1 MSKVLNLIRR
11 HPLLVLILILLIS
24 RIINLTLLP
33 IFSDEANYLE
43 WGWREI
49 HDPGQA
55 FLSLYDAKQPFLM
68 WLFGIAQTI
77 SPGDPLWASRFIS
90 VLTGVLNLT
99 GLYLIAKKISSS
111 SVAII
116 SGIIYILCPFF
127 VFFDRQ
133 ALMESSLAAV
143 FIWSFYFFLRFVQK
157 PHFLYPSLIGIILGI
172 GFLIKS
178 TAALFLVTFIIS
190 SSYFAAKNHDRL
202 YSLLSQILLGISC
215 FLIVS
220 LPLFFQSSFWTSL
233 GTNDRYSMTFSQL
246 IKFPLVTW
254 GTNLLRNLEILFTN
268 FTPLIFIAVVLGVYR
283 YIKSRNA
290 SYLYL
295 LVWTAVSLISYV
307 FILRHTSSLSFR
319 YLTPLIP
326 LLIIPAAEM
335 FKSKKLLLTLSLLP
349 ALVAYLILVFSPAQY
364 FFIKDRLTRF
374 SYLEG
379 YITAPGS
386 GYQVNALR
394 NYFEGKAEKE
404 NIYVGVEIAAFNP
417 TAAIYVYYRK
427 NPHIIPAALDT
438 SLFPEDL
445 VGESDCISTD
455 RPLYFLSTDQRKPTL
470 FKFLEYVDTVSN
482 PYSSETNEIYTLK
495 SGCLGKTF
503 RIYPSF
509 EN

>member
-1 MSKVLNLIRR
+1 MPKIINFIRK
-11 HPLLVLILILLIS
+11 HPLLILIVILFIS

-99 GLYLIAKKISSS
+99 GLYLIARKISST
-111 SVAII
+111 SVAVIT
-116 SGIIYILCPFF
+116 GVIYILCPFF

-133 ALMESSLAAV
+133 ALMESSLASV
-143 FIWSFYFFLRFVQK
+143 FIWSFYFFLRFIQK
-157 PHFLYPSLIGIILGI
+157 PKVLYPSIIGVIIGI

-178 TAALFLVTFIIS
+178 TAVLFRITFLVS
-190 SSYFAAKNHDRL
+190 ALYFAVKNRDRL
-202 YSLLSQILLGISC
+202 YSLLSQILLGISS

-220 LPLFFQSSFWTSL
+220 LPLFFQSAFWTSF

-246 IKFPLVTW
+246 TKFPLAVW
-254 GTNLLRNLEILFTN
+254 GSNLLGNLEILFVN
-268 FTPLIFIAVVLGVYR
+268 FTPLIFVAVVLGIYSC
-283 YIKSRNA
+283 IKSRN
-290 SYLYL
+290 SLYLYL
-295 LVWTAVSLISYV
+295 LIWTAIPLLAYV
-307 FILRHTSSLSFR
+307 FILRETSSLSFR
-319 YLTPLIP
+319 YLAPLIP
-326 LLIIPAAEM
+326 LLIIPTAEM
-335 FKSKKLLLTLSLLP
+335 FKSRKLLLTLSLIP
-349 ALVAYLILVFSPAQY
+349 ALAAYLILVFSPAQY
-364 FFIKDRLTRF
+364 FFIKNRLTRF

-394 NYFEGKAEKE
+394 NYFESKAEKE
-404 NIYVGVEIAAFNP
+404 DIYVGVEIAAFNP

-445 VGESDCISTD
+445 VGESDCIATD
-455 RPLYFLSTDQRKPTL
+455 RPLYFLSTDQQKPTL

-482 PYSSETNEIYTLK
+482 PYGSETNEIYTLK
-495 SGCLGKTF
+495 SGCSGKTF